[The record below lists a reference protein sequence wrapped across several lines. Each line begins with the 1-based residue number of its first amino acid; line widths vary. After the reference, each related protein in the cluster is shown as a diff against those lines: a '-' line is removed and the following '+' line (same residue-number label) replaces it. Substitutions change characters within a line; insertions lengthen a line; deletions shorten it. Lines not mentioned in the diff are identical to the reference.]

1 MMKEIVFEY
10 VSKTYGKTRVIDNLN
25 LTVRPGERLILL
37 GASGCG
43 KSTTLRL
50 IAGLEDITAGSLYMG
65 GQKVND
71 LPSGERNVSM
81 VFQNYALFPHMTVAD
96 NISYG
101 LKIQK
106 LPQAEIAA
114 RLSSVLA
121 MLELNGLEGRKPR
134 ELSGGQRQRV
144 ALARAVVKRS
154 DVMLLDEPLSNLDA
168 QLRGHARKEL
178 VRVHQAY
185 RQTFVYVTHD
195 QVEAMTVGDR
205 IALMHKGRLQ
215 MLDTPHN
222 VYNRPAN
229 VYTARFIGSPPANI
243 LPAQY
248 GERQLRVGR
257 QTVRLPE
264 GWCAR
269 VAQSGSR
276 ELYLGIRPEHIR
288 LEWEKPDNA
297 LAGVVKYVEDYG
309 NRRGVYLDVEGSEVA
324 AICDR
329 SDWQTGQPVYF
340 TPDPG
345 KIHLFD
351 CQTTQNIGYP
361 EAYHVENIYQ
371 YQSI

>member
-1 MMKEIVFEY
+1 MMKEIVFDN
-10 VSKTYGKTRVIDNLN
+10 VCKAYGKTSVIEKLN

-50 IAGLEDITAGSLYMG
+50 IAGLEEITAGSLLMDG
-65 GQKVND
+65 RRVND
-71 LPSGERNVSM
+71 VPSGERNVSM

-96 NISYG
+96 NIVYG

-114 RLSSVLA
+114 RLQSALD
-121 MLELNGLEGRKPR
+121 MLELNGLEDRKPK

-154 DVMLLDEPLSNLDA
+154 DVLLLDEPLSNLDA

-178 VRVHQAY
+178 VRIHQLY

-243 LPAQY
+243 LAAQY
-248 GERQLRVGR
+248 AERQLHIGR

-264 GWCAR
+264 CWCAR
-269 VAQSGSR
+269 IAQSGSR

-288 LEWEKPDNA
+288 LQGEKADNA
-297 LAGVVKYVEDYG
+297 FAGVVKYVEDYG
-309 NRRGVYLDVEGSEVA
+309 NRRGVYVDIEGSEVA
-324 AICDR
+324 AICD
-329 SDWQTGQPVYF
+329 SAGWQPGQRVYF
-340 TPDPG
+340 TPDAG

-351 CQTTQNIGYP
+351 RQTTQNIGYP
-361 EAYHVENIYQ
+361 EVYHGENLYQ
-371 YQSI
+371 YQSL